1 MKEKLKQLQELLIDR
16 LIDDLQ
22 NPEKQTPGLYTVVR
36 GILTDHKEKVGAIPS
51 EAIEAVEAAMA
62 EKVPFKLKKAVY

>member
-1 MKEKLKQLQELLIDR
+1 MKEKINKLQELLIDC

-36 GILTDHKEKVGAIPS
+36 GILSDNKDKAGSIPQD
-51 EAIEAVEAAMA
+51 ALDAVEAAMS
-62 EKVPFKLKKAVY
+62 ERVPFKMKKVAI

>member
-1 MKEKLKQLQELLIDR
+1 MKEKINQLQELLIDC

-36 GILTDHKEKVGAIPS
+36 GILADNKGKAGAIPE

-62 EKVPFKLKKAVY
+62 DRVPFKMKKISV